1 LGLLCLSSKGKKKTF
16 SLSSEMPRLKA
27 FSLVMCMLATR
38 TADSFIFAPAPVR
51 LVPTVLGEARGDINV
66 PSKRNA
72 EPPVTRSHQSSV
84 QLRMSAGLGGGSVAK
99 ILRAGGDA
107 AAAVTASTA
116 ARDSKPE
123 ELQTMDAGEWLVLAA
138 SAESKMEGTRVIID
152 DGRGLAQFDQP
163 FASTLESRTLN
174 LQRLRIMRLHA
185 GSALLLARK
194 ESGEVV
200 ALLVEIA
207 DASVRLKFQD
217 LPGYFQG
224 FLNEERENASSLDNL
239 TPNLKLGASV
249 TALVI
254 AAVGLLIFMN
264 PPPPKD
270 QPLPTAR
277 AASASGAAQ
286 TRSLRAAAVDTPD
299 AASE

>member
-1 LGLLCLSSKGKKKTF
+1 MDRLFG
-16 SLSSEMPRLKA
+16 MPRLKA
-27 FSLVMCMLATR
+27 CGLVMCMLATR
-38 TADSFIFAPAPVR
+38 TADSFLFNPVR
-51 LVPTVLGEARGDINV
+51 FVPTVVGQLQARGDINV
-66 PSKRNA
+66 LAHSKRNA
-72 EPPVTRSHQSSV
+72 EPPVALSHQSSV
-84 QLRMSAGLGGGSVAK
+84 ELRMSVGLGGGSGSVAQ

-116 ARDSKPE
+116 ARDPKPE
-123 ELQTMDAGEWLVLAA
+123 ELQASDAGEWLVLAA
-138 SAESKMEGTRVIID
+138 SAESKMEGTRVLID

-174 LQRLRIMRLHA
+174 LQRLRIMRLDA

-217 LPGYFQG
+217 LPGYFRG
-224 FLNEERENASSLDNL
+224 FLNEERENAASLDNL

-270 QPLPTAR
+270 QPLPTAK
-277 AASASGAAQ
+277 AASASGAGPGWREA
-286 TRSLRAAAVDTPD
+286 
-299 AASE
+299 